1 MKLLDNAQNQPTKF
15 RTKNWAEK
23 NDDASGLYSKY
34 SQIKFR
40 SSMLRSSLCDYS
52 DAYKLVKGLYQQ
64 QHKQKIIQI
73 MEIEKKYCAPFTD
86 CIIKINNTQ
95 IEMLKT
101 LMQ

>member
-15 RTKNWAEK
+15 RTKNWVEK
-23 NDDASGLYSKY
+23 NDDASGLYDKY

-40 SSMLRSSLCDYS
+40 SSMLKSSLCDYS
-52 DAYKLVKGLYQQ
+52 DAYKIVKGLYQL
-64 QHKQKIIQI
+64 QHKQKIIRI

-95 IEMLKT
+95 IEMLRT
-101 LMQ
+101 LM